1 MPPDRLD
8 YMANQI
14 AKFFAHEP
22 EDKAVIGIAGHIK
35 SFWEKRMLSEIYAH
49 LDAGG
54 EGLDPRVKRALQ
66 SLRTTTST

>member
-1 MPPDRLD
+1 MPPNRLV

-22 EDKAVIGIAGHIK
+22 EDQAVIAIAGHIK

-54 EGLDPRVKRALQ
+54 EGLDPRVKLALQ